1 MAQEEV
7 KITFTIDG
15 IEKEVKSVEELQ
27 KEMSKLGKE
36 TKKVAQENTILAK
49 GKKAFSEFKDT
60 IKGATAGFK
69 GLGGAIK
76 ATGLGLL
83 LTMIASLV
91 EYFRSSEEG
100 SRKLAIAMEAVGVIT
115 GKISE
120 FFQVLG
126 EKIFAAFTNPKQAI
140 MDFVSLIK
148 ENIINRFEGLL
159 ELVPKLGK
167 AISLLFQ
174 GKFKEA
180 GKTAADAVGKVV
192 LGVEDITDKV
202 GNAAEAVVEFGKT
215 VVKEVKEAVNVA
227 TALVDQFR
235 AIRDAQQAL
244 IVDNAMLN
252 KEMET
257 QQKIAEDTNRTYEER
272 KEALERLGEAQV
284 KLAENLAN
292 QARLEE
298 DNLKLQIAQES
309 NYEKREE
316 LETQLAEATAARIDA
331 ETALETR
338 KLDAM
343 RITAE
348 LELQEVER
356 KQSIRDKLAE
366 MELEDIENEFARAQ
380 AELEAAE
387 QRDLEELER
396 LKATEEEK
404 QRVRDFYSKKTKKLK
419 KEEADFE
426 KLLQQQVSDANLQ
439 VASQALGA
447 VSKLVGENSA
457 AGKAAAVAATT
468 IDTYLGAQKAYT
480 SQLIPGDPTS
490 PIRAAI
496 AAGVAVA
503 GGIANVAAILR
514 TPTPGTGGGS
524 AGGGSAPSR
533 PAIPAFD
540 PAAALG
546 GAAEADVSEANVQTL
561 GSQTG
566 SAQAPVVRAYVVSD
580 EMTSQQEADAKIS
593 DLARL

>member
-27 KEMSKLGKE
+27 KEMANLGKE
-36 TKKVAQENTILAK
+36 TKKVAQENSILAK

-83 LTMIASLV
+83 LTLIASLV

-100 SRKLAIAMEAVGVIT
+100 SRKLAIAMEAIGVIT
-115 GKISE
+115 NKISE
-120 FFQVLG
+120 FFQALG

-140 MDFVSLIK
+140 MDFVSLLK

-159 ELVPKLGK
+159 ELIPQLSK
-167 AISLLFQ
+167 AIGLLFQ

-192 LGVEDITDKV
+192 LGVEDITDK
-202 GNAAEAVVEFGKT
+202 AAAAGEAIVEFGKT

-235 AIRDAQQAL
+235 AIRDAQQKL
-244 IVDNAMLN
+244 IVDNALLN

-284 KLAENLAN
+284 KLAENLAE

-298 DNLKLQIAQES
+298 NNLKLQIQQEA

-338 KLDAM
+338 KLDAL

-348 LELQEVER
+348 LELQEIER
-356 KQSIRDKLAE
+356 KQTIRDKLAE
-366 MELEDIENEFARAQ
+366 MALEDIENEYERAQ
-380 AELEAAE
+380 AELAAAE

-404 QRVRDFYSKKTKKLK
+404 QRVREFYAKKKGKLEKEAVKADEIMQKKVT
-419 KEEADFE
+419 DN
-426 KLLQQQVSDANLQ
+426 NLQ
-439 VASQALGA
+439 LAAGAFSALSSLMGQ
-447 VSKLVGENSA
+447 ESA
-457 AGKAAAVAATT
+457 AGKAAAVAAAT
-468 IDTYLGAQKAYT
+468 IQTYQAAQGAYA
-480 SQLIPGDPTS
+480 SQMALPT
-490 PIRAAI
+490 PDAPARAAV
-496 AAGVAVA
+496 AAGIAVA
-503 GGIANVAAILR
+503 TGIANVASILKVK
-514 TPTPGTGGGS
+514 TPGNGGGGTGG
-524 AGGGSAPSR
+524 AAPTAPS
-533 PAIPAFD
+533 IPAFN
-540 PAAALG
+540 PEAALA
-546 GAAEADVSEANVQTL
+546 GAAEADTSEENIQTL
-561 GSQTG
+561 GEQTG
-566 SAQAPVVRAYVVSD
+566 STGGAIRAYVVSD
-580 EMTSQQEADAKIS
+580 EMTSQQEADAKIN

>member
-1 MAQEEV
+1 MAEQDI
-7 KITFTIDG
+7 KISFTIDG

-27 KEMSKLGKE
+27 KEMSNLGKE
-36 TKKVAQENTILAK
+36 TKKVAQENSILAK

-83 LTMIASLV
+83 VTLIASLI

-100 SRKLAIAMEAVGVIT
+100 SRKLAIAMEAIGVIT

-126 EKIFAAFTNPKQAI
+126 EKVFAAFTNPKQAI
-140 MDFVSLIK
+140 LDFVKLLK
-148 ENIINRFEGLL
+148 ENILNRFEGLL

-192 LGVEDITDKV
+192 LGVEDITDK
-202 GNAAEAVVEFGKT
+202 AAAAGEAIVEFGKT

-227 TALVDQFR
+227 TQLVDQFR
-235 AIRDAQQAL
+235 AIRDAQQKL
-244 IVDNAMLN
+244 IVDNALLN

-257 QQKIAEDTNRTYEER
+257 QQKIAEDTNRTYDER

-284 KLAENLAN
+284 KLAENLAK

-316 LETQLAEATAARIDA
+316 LETSLAEATAARIDA

-338 KLDAM
+338 RLDAQ
-343 RITAE
+343 RITAD
-348 LELQEVER
+348 LEREEVER
-356 KQSIRDKLAE
+356 KQTIRDKLAE

-380 AELEAAE
+380 AELEAAQ

-396 LKATEEEK
+396 LKATEEQK
-404 QRVRDFYSKKTKKLK
+404 QAVREFYAGKTMKLK

-426 KLLQQQVSDANLQ
+426 KLMQKQVSDANLQ
-439 VASQALGA
+439 VASQALSA
-447 VSKLVGENSA
+447 VSSLVGENTA
-457 AGKAAAVAATT
+457 AGKAAAIAATT

-503 GGIANVAAILR
+503 GGLANVAAIVK
-514 TPTPGTGGGS
+514 TKTPGTSKGGG
-524 AGGGSAPSR
+524 GGGTPTR
-533 PAIPAFD
+533 PTVPAFN
-540 PAAALG
+540 PTEALAAGAAADTGEENTL
-546 GAAEADVSEANVQTL
+546 TL
-561 GSQTG
+561 GEQTG
-566 SAQAPVVRAYVVSD
+566 STGGVIRAYVVSD
-580 EMTSQQEADAKIS
+580 EMTTQQEADAKIN

>member
-27 KEMSKLGKE
+27 KEMANLGKE
-36 TKKVAQENTILAK
+36 TKKVAQENSILAK

-83 LTMIASLV
+83 LTLIASLV

-100 SRKLAIAMEAVGVIT
+100 SRKLAIAMEAIGVIT
-115 GKISE
+115 NKISE
-120 FFQVLG
+120 FFQALG

-140 MDFVSLIK
+140 MDFVSLLK

-159 ELVPKLGK
+159 ELIPQLSK
-167 AISLLFQ
+167 AIGLLFQ
-174 GKFKEA
+174 GKFKAA

-192 LGVEDITDKV
+192 LGVEDITDK
-202 GNAAEAVVEFGKT
+202 AAAAGEAIVEFGKT

-235 AIRDAQQAL
+235 AIRDAQQKL
-244 IVDNAMLN
+244 IVDNALLN

-284 KLAENLAN
+284 KLAENLAE

-298 DNLKLQIAQES
+298 NNLKLQIQQEA

-338 KLDAM
+338 KLDAL

-348 LELQEVER
+348 LELQEIER
-356 KQSIRDKLAE
+356 KQTIRDKLAE
-366 MELEDIENEFARAQ
+366 MALEDIENEYERAQ
-380 AELEAAE
+380 AELAAAE

-404 QRVRDFYSKKTKKLK
+404 QRVREFYAKKKGKLEKEAVKADEIMQKKVT
-419 KEEADFE
+419 DN
-426 KLLQQQVSDANLQ
+426 NLQ
-439 VASQALGA
+439 LAAGAFSALSSLMGQ
-447 VSKLVGENSA
+447 ESA
-457 AGKAAAVAATT
+457 AGKAAAVAAAT
-468 IDTYLGAQKAYT
+468 IQTYQAAQGAYA
-480 SQLIPGDPTS
+480 SQMALPT
-490 PIRAAI
+490 PDAPARAAV
-496 AAGVAVA
+496 AAGIAVA
-503 GGIANVAAILR
+503 TGIANVASILKVK
-514 TPTPGTGGGS
+514 TPGNGGGGTGG
-524 AGGGSAPSR
+524 AAPTAPS
-533 PAIPAFD
+533 IPAFN
-540 PAAALG
+540 PEAALA
-546 GAAEADVSEANVQTL
+546 GAAEADTSEENIQTL
-561 GSQTG
+561 GEQTG
-566 SAQAPVVRAYVVSD
+566 STGGAIRAYVVSD
-580 EMTSQQEADAKIS
+580 EMTSQQEADAKIN

>member
-7 KITFTIDG
+7 KISFTIDG

-27 KEMSKLGKE
+27 KEMAKLGKE
-36 TKKVAQENTILAK
+36 TKKTAQENTILAK
-49 GKKAFSEFKDT
+49 GKAAFNDMKAS
-60 IKGATAGFK
+60 IKGVTAGFK
-69 GLGGAIK
+69 GLRGAIA

-83 LTMIASLV
+83 VTALASVV

-100 SRKLAIAMEAVGVIT
+100 SRKLAIAMETVGVIT
-115 GKISE
+115 NKISE
-120 FFQVLG
+120 LFQSLG
-126 EKIFAAFTNPKQAI
+126 EKIVYAFTNPKEAL
-140 MDFVSLIK
+140 MNFVNLVK
-148 ENIINRFEGLL
+148 ENIITRFEGLL
-159 ELVPKLGK
+159 KLIPRLGQ
-167 AISLLFQ
+167 AISELFK
-174 GKFKEA
+174 GNFKNA
-180 GKTAADAVGKVV
+180 GKIAADAVGQVV
-192 LGVEDITDKV
+192 LGVEDVTDKV
-202 GNAAEAVVEFGKT
+202 ADATESVIEFGKT
-215 VVKEVKEAVNVA
+215 VVKEVKEAVEVA
-227 TALVDQFR
+227 TLLVDQFR

-244 IVDNAMLN
+244 IVDNARLN

-257 QQKIAEDTNRTYEER
+257 QQKIAEDTNRTYDER

-298 DNLKLQIAQES
+298 DNLKLQISQEA

-338 KLDAM
+338 RLDAS

-348 LELQEVER
+348 LEKEELER
-356 KQSIRDKLAE
+356 KMTIRDKLKE
-366 MELEDIENEFARAQ
+366 MELEDIENEFTRAQ
-380 AELEAAE
+380 EELALAQ
-387 QRDLEELER
+387 QRDLEELDR

-404 QRVRDFYSKKTKKLK
+404 QKVREFYSGQTKKLK

-426 KLLQQQVSDANLQ
+426 KLMQQQVSDANLQ

-447 VSKLVGENSA
+447 VSKLVGENTA
-457 AGKAAAVAATT
+457 AGKAAAIAATT

-503 GGIANVAAILR
+503 GGLANVAAIVK
-514 TPTPGTGGGS
+514 TKTPGDSGGAGGS
-524 AGGGSAPSR
+524 TPSRPTIPAFNPEEGLATAAEGQVIDSTVGPGSETGAAGGGV
-533 PAIPAFD
+533 IK
-540 PAAALG
+540 
-546 GAAEADVSEANVQTL
+546 
-561 GSQTG
+561 
-566 SAQAPVVRAYVVSD
+566 AYVVAE
-580 EMTSQQEADAKIS
+580 EMTSQQEADAKIN

>member
-27 KEMSKLGKE
+27 KEMNKLGKE
-36 TKKVAQENTILAK
+36 TKKVAQENSILAK

-83 LTMIASLV
+83 VTVIASLV

-100 SRKLAIAMEAVGVIT
+100 SRKLAIAMETLGVIT

-120 FFQVLG
+120 FFQALG
-126 EKIFAAFTNPKQAI
+126 EKIVAVFTNPKEAL
-140 MDFVSLIK
+140 MNFVNLLK

-159 ELVPKLGK
+159 ELIPQLSK
-167 AISLLFQ
+167 AIGLLFQ
-174 GKFKEA
+174 GKFKAA

-192 LGVEDITDKV
+192 LGVEDVTDKV
-202 GNAAEAVVEFGKT
+202 ADATESVIEFGKT
-215 VVKEVKEAVNVA
+215 VVKEVKEAVEVA
-227 TALVDQFR
+227 TLLVDQFR
-235 AIRDAQQAL
+235 AIRDAQQKL
-244 IVDNAMLN
+244 IVDNALLN

-272 KEALERLGEAQV
+272 KTALENLGEAQV
-284 KLAENLAN
+284 KLAENLAK

-309 NYEKREE
+309 NYERREE

-338 KLDAM
+338 RLDAQ

-348 LELQEVER
+348 LEKEEVER
-356 KQSIRDKLAE
+356 KQTIRDKLAE

-380 AELEAAE
+380 AELEAAQ
-387 QRDLEELER
+387 QRDLEELDR

-404 QRVRDFYSKKTKKLK
+404 QKVREFYSGKTKKLK
-419 KEEADFE
+419 EEEAKFE
-426 KLLQQQVSDANLQ
+426 EMLQKQVSEANLQ
-439 VASQALGA
+439 VASQALSA
-447 VSKLVGENSA
+447 VSSLVGENTA
-457 AGKAAAVAATT
+457 AGKAAAIAATT

-503 GGIANVAAILR
+503 GGLANVAAIVK
-514 TPTPGTGGGS
+514 TKTPGTSSGGGS
-524 AGGGSAPSR
+524 QSTPTRPTVPAFNPEDALAASFEGGGEDAST
-533 PAIPAFD
+533 
-540 PAAALG
+540 
-546 GAAEADVSEANVQTL
+546 VTL
-561 GSQTG
+561 GEQTG
-566 SAQAPVVRAYVVSD
+566 SAPGVIRAYVVSD
-580 EMTSQQEADAKIS
+580 EMTTQQEADAKIN

>member
-7 KITFTIDG
+7 KISFTIDG

-27 KEMSKLGKE
+27 KEMNKLGKE

-83 LTMIASLV
+83 ITVIASLV

-100 SRKLAIAMEAVGVIT
+100 SRKLAIAMETLGVIT

-120 FFQVLG
+120 FFQALG

-140 MDFVSLIK
+140 MDFVNLIK
-148 ENIINRFEGLL
+148 ENIITRFEGLL

-202 GNAAEAVVEFGKT
+202 GGAVDAVVEFGKT
-215 VVKEVKEAVNVA
+215 VVKEVKEAVDVA
-227 TALVDQFR
+227 TQLVDQFR
-235 AIRDAQQAL
+235 AIRDAQQKL
-244 IVDNAMLN
+244 IVDNALLN

-284 KLAENLAN
+284 KLAENLAE

-298 DNLKLQIAQES
+298 NNLKLQIQQES

-356 KQSIRDKLAE
+356 KQTIRDKLAE
-366 MELEDIENEFARAQ
+366 MELEDIENEFTRAQ
-380 AELEAAE
+380 AELEAAM
-387 QRDLEELER
+387 QRDLEELDR

-404 QRVRDFYSKKTKKLK
+404 QKVREFYSKKSKKLK

-426 KLLQQQVSDANLQ
+426 KLMQKQVSDANLQ

-447 VSKLVGENSA
+447 VASLVGENTA
-457 AGKAAAVAATT
+457 AGKAAAIAATT

-480 SQLIPGDPTS
+480 SQLIPGDPSS

-514 TPTPGTGGGS
+514 TPTPGTSSG
-524 AGGGSAPSR
+524 GGGSAPSR
-533 PAIPAFD
+533 PPLPSFD
-540 PAAALG
+540 PAEALG
-546 GAAEADVSEANVQTL
+546 GAAEVDTSEENVQTL
-561 GSQTG
+561 GEQTG
-566 SAQAPVVRAYVVSD
+566 STGGAIRAYVVSD
-580 EMTSQQEADAKIS
+580 EMTSQQEADAKIN

>member
-27 KEMSKLGKE
+27 KEMNKLGKE

-83 LTMIASLV
+83 ITVIASLV

-100 SRKLAIAMEAVGVIT
+100 SRKLAIAMETLGVIT

-120 FFQVLG
+120 FFQALG

-140 MDFVSLIK
+140 MDFVDLIK
-148 ENIINRFEGLL
+148 ENIITRFEGLL

-202 GNAAEAVVEFGKT
+202 GGAVDAVVEFGKT
-215 VVKEVKEAVNVA
+215 VVKEVKEAVAVA
-227 TALVDQFR
+227 TQLVDQFR
-235 AIRDAQQAL
+235 AIRDEQQRL
-244 IVDNAMLN
+244 IVENAQLN

-272 KEALERLGEAQV
+272 KTALENLGEAQV

-292 QARLEE
+292 QAKLEE
-298 DNLKLQIAQES
+298 DNLKLQIAQEA

-338 KLDAM
+338 RLDAS

-348 LELQEVER
+348 LENEELARQ
-356 KQSIRDKLAE
+356 QTIRDKLRE
-366 MELEDIENEFARAQ
+366 MEIEDIDNIFRHAEAQ
-380 AELEAAE
+380 LQAQMEADLLELE
-387 QRDLEELER
+387 Q
-396 LKATEEEK
+396 LKATEAEK
-404 QRVRDFYSKKTKKLK
+404 EKVIKFYSGQKKRIKQD
-419 KEEADFE
+419 EADFE
-426 KLLQQQVSDANLQ
+426 KMLQKQVSDANLQ

-447 VSKLVGENSA
+447 VSQLVGENTA
-457 AGKAAAVAATT
+457 AGKAAAIAATT

-480 SQLIPGDPTS
+480 SQLIPGDPSS

-514 TPTPGTGGGS
+514 TPTPGTSSG
-524 AGGGSAPSR
+524 GGGSAPSR
-533 PAIPAFD
+533 PPLPSFD
-540 PAAALG
+540 PAEALG
-546 GAAEADVSEANVQTL
+546 GAAEADTSEENVQTL
-561 GSQTG
+561 GEQTG
-566 SAQAPVVRAYVVSD
+566 STGGAIRAYVVSD
-580 EMTSQQEADAKIS
+580 EMTSQQEADAKIN

>member
-49 GKKAFSEFKDT
+49 GKAAFNDMKAS
-60 IKGATAGFK
+60 IKGVTTGFK
-69 GLGGAIK
+69 GLKGAIM
-76 ATGLGLL
+76 ATGLGALL
-83 LTMIASLV
+83 IAITSLV
-91 EYFRSSEEG
+91 AYFKNSEEG
-100 SRKLAIAMEAVGVIT
+100 SRKLAIAMEALGIIA
-115 GKISE
+115 GKVTD
-120 FFQVLG
+120 FFAAIG
-126 EKIFAAFTNPKQAI
+126 EKIVWAFTSPKEALNSF
-140 MDFVSLIK
+140 MDLVK
-148 ENIINRFEGLL
+148 ENVINRFEGLL
-159 ELVPKLGK
+159 ELLPKLGT

-202 GNAAEAVVEFGKT
+202 ADATESVIEFGKT
-215 VVKEVKEAVNVA
+215 VVAEVKEAVAVA
-227 TALVDQFR
+227 TKLVDQFR
-235 AIRDAQQAL
+235 AIRNAQQAL
-244 IVDNAMLN
+244 IVDNALLN

-272 KEALERLGEAQV
+272 KEALEKLGEAQV
-284 KLAENLAN
+284 KLAENLAK
-292 QARLEE
+292 QAKLEE
-298 DNLKLQIAQES
+298 QNLKLQISQES

-338 KLDAM
+338 RLDAQK
-343 RITAE
+343 ITAE
-348 LELQEVER
+348 LEMQEIER
-356 KQSIRDKLAE
+356 KQTIRDKLAE
-366 MELEDIENEFARAQ
+366 MALEDIENEFERAQ
-380 AELEAAE
+380 AELEAAQ
-387 QRDLEELER
+387 QRDLEELDR

-404 QRVRDFYSKKTKKLK
+404 QKVRDFYAKKTKKLK

-426 KLLQQQVSDANLQ
+426 KLMQKEVSDANLQ

-447 VSKLVGENSA
+447 ISQLVGENTA

-480 SQLIPGDPTS
+480 SQLIPGDPSS

-503 GGIANVAAILR
+503 GGIANVAAILK
-514 TPTPGTGGGS
+514 TPTPGTSSG
-524 AGGGSAPSR
+524 GGGSAPTR
-533 PAIPAFD
+533 PSIPSFNPEEALG
-540 PAAALG
+540 AAA
-546 GAAEADVSEANVQTL
+546 AADTSAENIQTL
-561 GSQTG
+561 GEQTG
-566 SAQAPVVRAYVVSD
+566 STGGAVIRAYVVSD
-580 EMTSQQEADAKIS
+580 EMTSQQEADAKIN

>member
-49 GKKAFSEFKDT
+49 GKAAFNDMKTS
-60 IKGATAGFK
+60 IKGVTAGFK
-69 GLGGAIK
+69 GLKGAIM
-76 ATGLGLL
+76 ATGLGALL
-83 LTMIASLV
+83 IAVTSLV
-91 EYFRSSEEG
+91 AYFKNSEEG
-100 SRKLAIAMEAVGVIT
+100 SRKLAIAMEALGIIA
-115 GKISE
+115 GKVTD
-120 FFQVLG
+120 FFAAIG
-126 EKIFAAFTNPKQAI
+126 EKIVWAFTNPKEALMNF
-140 MDFVSLIK
+140 MDLVK
-148 ENIINRFEGLL
+148 ENVINRFEGLL
-159 ELVPKLGK
+159 ELLPQLGK

-192 LGVEDITDKV
+192 LGVEDVTDKV
-202 GNAAEAVVEFGKT
+202 ADATEAVVEFGKT
-215 VVKEVKEAVNVA
+215 VVKEVKEAVEVA
-227 TALVDQFR
+227 TKLVDQFR
-235 AIRDAQQAL
+235 AIRDAQQKL
-244 IVDNAMLN
+244 IVDNANLN

-272 KEALERLGEAQV
+272 KEALEKLGEAQV
-284 KLAENLAN
+284 KLAENLAK
-292 QARLEE
+292 QAKLEE
-298 DNLKLQIAQES
+298 QNLKLQISQES

-338 KLDAM
+338 RLDAQK
-343 RITAE
+343 ITAE
-348 LELQEVER
+348 LEMQEIER
-356 KQSIRDKLAE
+356 KQTIRDKLAE
-366 MELEDIENEFARAQ
+366 MALEDIENEFARAQ
-380 AELEAAE
+380 AELEAAQ
-387 QRDLEELER
+387 QRDLEELDR

-404 QRVRDFYSKKTKKLK
+404 QKVRDFYAKKTKKLK

-426 KLLQQQVSDANLQ
+426 KLMQKEVSDANLQ

-447 VSKLVGENSA
+447 ISQLVGENTA

-480 SQLIPGDPTS
+480 SQLIPGDPSS

-503 GGIANVAAILR
+503 GGIANVAAILK
-514 TPTPGTGGGS
+514 TPTPGTSSG
-524 AGGGSAPSR
+524 GGGSAPTR
-533 PAIPAFD
+533 PSIPSFNPEEALG
-540 PAAALG
+540 AAA
-546 GAAEADVSEANVQTL
+546 AADTSEENVQTL
-561 GSQTG
+561 GEQTG
-566 SAQAPVVRAYVVSD
+566 STGGAVIRAYVVSD
-580 EMTSQQEADAKIS
+580 EMTSQQEADAKIN